1 MENKEQ
7 EQNTEQNIEL
17 SKREEEL
24 QEKIKEL
31 EEEKQLSEQ
40 ELRKLKGLREELRRV
55 REKLEEER
63 KEYFKTKLK
72 NVLEKLGVSEDLSK
86 KVEEYFNDKEVKD
99 ENLEEEVKKA
109 IPQLDYETYWNLLKE
124 KNEITNR
131 VISNASLGGVS
142 GEPIKPEYSQEV
154 LDYAQKHN
162 LTPERAK
169 KILER
174 FSKQKRVLE

>member
-7 EQNTEQNIEL
+7 EQNTEL
-17 SKREEEL
+17 SKKEGEL

-31 EEEKQLSEQ
+31 EEERQLSEQ

-63 KEYFKTKLK
+63 KEYFKAKLK
-72 NVLEKLGVSEDLSK
+72 NVLEKLGVSESLSK
-86 KVEEYFNDKEVKD
+86 KVEEYFSDKEVKD
-99 ENLEEEVKKA
+99 ENLEEEVKKV

-124 KNEITNR
+124 NNEMTNK
-131 VISNASLGGVS
+131 VVSNASVGGVA
-142 GEPIKPEYSQEV
+142 GEAIKPEYSQEV
-154 LDYAQKHN
+154 LEYAQKHN
-162 LTPERAK
+162 LSPERAK

-174 FSKQKRVLE
+174 FSKPKRVLE

>member
-7 EQNTEQNIEL
+7 EQVLHNKEL
-17 SKREEEL
+17 SQKEGEL
-24 QEKIKEL
+24 KEKIKEL

-40 ELRKLKGLREELRRV
+40 ELRKLKGLREELKRV

-63 KEYFKTKLK
+63 KEYFKAKLK

-124 KNEITNR
+124 NSEMTNK
-131 VISNASLGGVS
+131 VVSNASVGGVA
-142 GEPIKPEYSQEV
+142 GEAIKSEYSQEV
-154 LDYAQKHN
+154 LEYAQKHN
-162 LTPERAK
+162 LSPDRAK

-174 FSKQKRVLE
+174 FSKPKRVLE